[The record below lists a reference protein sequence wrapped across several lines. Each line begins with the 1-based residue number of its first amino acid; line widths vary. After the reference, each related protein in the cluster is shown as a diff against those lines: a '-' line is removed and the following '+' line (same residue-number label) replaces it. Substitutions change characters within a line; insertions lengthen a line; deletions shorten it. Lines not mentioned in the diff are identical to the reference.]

1 MNKNLI
7 IKLYRQALR
16 LREVENKISQ
26 KYDEQKMRCPTHLSV
41 GQEAVSAAFSLV
53 VKKTDFAVST
63 HRCHTHYLGKGGS
76 LKKMISELYGKKT
89 GCSGGRGGSMHLI
102 DLKCNFMGSSAIV
115 GNSIPIG
122 VGLALSSKL
131 KKTKQI
137 SFVFL
142 GDGATE

>member
-1 MNKNLI
+1 
-7 IKLYRQALR
+7 
-16 LREVENKISQ
+16 
-26 KYDEQKMRCPTHLSV
+26 MRCPTHLSV

-142 GDGATE
+142 EMEQQKKEFFMSLLICYIKKITSNICL

>member
-1 MNKNLI
+1 MINNLTER
-7 IKLYRQALR
+7 LYIQALR
-16 LREVENKISQ
+16 LREVENKISERY
-26 KYDEQKMRCPTHLSV
+26 KEQRIRCPTHLSV

-63 HRCHTHYLGKGGS
+63 HRCHAHYLGKGGS

-137 SFVFL
+137 SFEITL
-142 GDGATE
+142 RHS